1 MADEVGLLEAILDA
15 VHGEDEVIGGRAFT
29 RLTSPVTET
38 EVTTLEVESTL
49 NFGEWEDGEGN
60 GRVLINGEII
70 DFDSKTDTSFDT
82 LTREVKST
90 VAPSV
95 HPEGSIVW
103 DFSQNMSAL
112 DHLRRGLFV
121 AFARDEDLDTIARNL
136 GLKKCIGVPED
147 TWRAFIKAI
156 AYLPKQTTTAFAEAL
171 DVLFGPGNYELTE
184 LYPLEPF
191 TILIQISIASVN
203 EIRGKFFLNSGEP
216 QATTGTLSVS
226 SDQDVVS
233 VADAYDREVQ
243 GVFKR
248 KNATYPTVLSA
259 VEVGLGRVVSR
270 PPDAGDTDYYGES
283 GFTGTT
289 ITLGTSPGA
298 SGTLVLVD
306 YTAFQAHYLA
316 SEESSPMSPNGP
328 LPFDSDTVRHD
339 EDFYAYLSDVLAST
353 RCLLDQIRAGG
364 VTLDIQ
370 AM

>member
-1 MADEVGLLEAILDA
+1 MADEVGLLEALLDA
-15 VHGEDEVIGGRAFT
+15 IHGEDEVIGGRAFT
-29 RLTSPVTET
+29 RLTSPILET
-38 EVTTLEVESTL
+38 EVTTLNVESTL
-49 NFGEWEDGEGN
+49 GFGEWQDGEGN

-70 DFDSKTDTSFDT
+70 DFDSKTDTTFST

-90 VAPSV
+90 VSPSV

-121 AFARDEDLDTIARNL
+121 AYARGADLDIIARNL
-136 GLKKCIGVPED
+136 GLKKCIGVSED

-171 DVLFGPGNYELTE
+171 DVLFGAGNYELTE

-191 TILIQISIASVN
+191 KILIQVTVASTN
-203 EIRGKFFLNSGEP
+203 EIRGKFFLNSGEL
-216 QATTGTLSVS
+216 QATTGANSVS
-226 SDQDVVS
+226 SNQTIVDISDS
-233 VADAYDREVQ
+233 YDREVQ

-248 KNATYPTVLSA
+248 KNISYPSVMSA

-270 PPDAGDTDYYGES
+270 PPDPGDTDYYGEG

-289 ITLGTSPGA
+289 ITLATSPGA
-298 SGTLVLVD
+298 SGTLVVVD

-316 SEESSPMSPNGP
+316 GEGSSPMPSYGP
-328 LPFDSDTVRHD
+328 LPFDSDEIRHD
-339 EDFYAYLSDVLAST
+339 EDYYAYLSDVLAST
-353 RCLLDQIRAGG
+353 KCLLDQIRAAGI
-364 VTLDIQ
+364 VLEVQ